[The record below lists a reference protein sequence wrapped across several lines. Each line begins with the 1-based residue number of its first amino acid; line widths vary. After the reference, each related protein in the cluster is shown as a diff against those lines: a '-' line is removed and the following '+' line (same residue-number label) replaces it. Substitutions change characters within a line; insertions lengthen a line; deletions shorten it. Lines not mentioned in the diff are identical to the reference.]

1 MCFLLHIAKYEWNLP
16 LVTAL
21 ASQKIFMFNLNKS
34 KLIQII
40 INLFVVGI
48 ILFLLVILSR
58 SEWNVLLFTIK
69 SSTLC
74 LPDDP
79 MFSLITTEKNHKFEI
94 TKNFTIFL
102 TLKRKKKKWIGF
114 LSIMWLENL
123 ICYFFFF
130 KYLKEIYFDEAKD

>member
-102 TLKRKKKKWIGF
+102 TLKRKKKKMNRLFKHHVAGKF
-114 LSIMWLENL
+114 NL
-123 ICYFFFF
+123 LFFFF